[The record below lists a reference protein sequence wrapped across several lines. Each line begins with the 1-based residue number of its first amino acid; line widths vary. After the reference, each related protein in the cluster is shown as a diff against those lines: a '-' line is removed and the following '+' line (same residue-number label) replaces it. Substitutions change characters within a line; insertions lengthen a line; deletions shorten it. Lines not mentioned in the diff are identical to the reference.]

1 MTVNSAWGSKT
12 KRGRSRRK
20 KGRQRKDEE
29 TKNRSSG
36 LEVERER
43 GRGRRCSSLEFNGFF
58 GDLVFLIQ
66 VFFFFPSPN
75 LPGDVCNGPPERG
88 RVRLKRENGG
98 REPSAGSNGSR
109 KLRSSQSEAER
120 RGQGWRILASG
131 FLTLLLPPA
140 PRNRQQRGKKTDIGN
155 YRGGTRENMRNDAK
169 EKMN

>member
-1 MTVNSAWGSKT
+1 M
-12 KRGRSRRK
+12 
-20 KGRQRKDEE
+20 
-29 TKNRSSG
+29 
-36 LEVERER
+36 R
-43 GRGRRCSSLEFNGFF
+43 GRGGEEEDAAAWSLMGF
-58 GDLVFLIQ
+58 LVISFFSFK
-66 VFFFFPSPN
+66 FFFFPSPN